1 MQTKD
6 FKTRSEI
13 VVQKSP
19 SNEFYYPIGLDVGYS
34 GVKVYTENKRSCFP
48 SFTRKAPDNTISF
61 RNSLPTDIQL
71 FMDGETWDIGE
82 LAYDG
87 FRTGDSSVSEVER
100 SERDRY
106 YSNTFRAISLTGIGI
121 ALLENEIS
129 SIGDRKILIQTGLP
143 AKYMDDAPYLIDALS
158 GDFSFKIRLGGG
170 DWNTFSFSLGED
182 NFLKPLPQP
191 IGALLSAAYNKDG
204 TPSKIASQL
213 FNLNTVILDP
223 GGNTFDLSAIIRGR
237 YQNDLSKT
245 YPELGMRAVFE
256 RTCQKI
262 REKYNVSLTVT
273 ALQKKLEEGTIKTF
287 DRKARSSASH
297 DFSDLLE
304 ESRKEVFEEV
314 IKEVDSSYKF
324 FTEYNYAIASGGTYE
339 IWKDDFA
346 DLLKNIEGLQIIPAN
361 INDPSIPNFYS
372 VSRGY
377 YYMAANGRASKKG

>member
-48 SFTRKAPDNTISF
+48 SFTRKAPQNAISF
-61 RNSLPTDIQL
+61 RNPLATDIQF
-71 FMDGETWDIGE
+71 FMDGETWDVGE

-87 FRTGDSSVSEVER
+87 FRAGDSSISEVER

-106 YSNTFRAISLTGIGI
+106 YSNTFRVISLTGIGI

-143 AKYMDDAPYLIDALS
+143 AKYMDDAGSLIDALS

-170 DWNTFSFSLGED
+170 NWNTFSFSLRED
-182 NFLKPLPQP
+182 NFLPPLPQP
-191 IGALLSAAYNKDG
+191 IGALLSAAHNKDG
-204 TPSKIASQL
+204 GPSEIARQL

-223 GGNTFDLSAIIRGR
+223 GGNTFDLSAIIKGR
-237 YQNDLSKT
+237 YQNDLSNT

-273 ALQKKLEEGTIKTF
+273 ALQNKLEEGTIKTF
-287 DRKARSSASH
+287 NRKERKSASH
-297 DFSDLLE
+297 DFSELLE
-304 ESRKEVFEEV
+304 ESRKEIFEEV
-314 IKEVDSSYKF
+314 VQEIDSSYKF
-324 FTEYNYAIASGGTYE
+324 FTDYNYVIASGGTYE
-339 IWKDDFA
+339 IWKNDFE

-361 INDPSIPNFYS
+361 VNDPSIPNYYS
-372 VSRGY
+372 VARGY
-377 YYMAANGRASKKG
+377 YEFAKGQVPKKK